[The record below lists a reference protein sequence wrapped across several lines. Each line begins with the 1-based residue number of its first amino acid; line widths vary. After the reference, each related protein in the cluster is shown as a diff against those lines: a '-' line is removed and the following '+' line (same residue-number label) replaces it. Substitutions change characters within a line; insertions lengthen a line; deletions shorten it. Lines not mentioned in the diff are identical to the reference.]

1 MMHAHWLAAVCALW
15 LSSEPIFAAAPVLA
29 PITQQV
35 LHHGNGPEPN
45 SLDPHRAEGV
55 STSNIV
61 RDLYEGLTAISPKGE
76 VVPGAAA
83 SWTVSADGRRYRFT
97 LREQLRWSDGSPLV
111 AADFVAGLQ
120 RSTTPA
126 TGNTFAQ
133 MLGAIDQADAVL
145 KGLRPP
151 SALGVAAPDAQTVV
165 ITLAAPTP
173 YLLGL
178 LSHPSS
184 FPIHRPSLAR
194 WGRDFARPGRLVSN
208 GAYRLKDWVV
218 QSHVSLQ
225 RNPKYWDNAH
235 TVVEQVVY
243 HASEDINAELKR
255 YAADEFDSTY
265 EIPLVQARAVQ
276 QRYGAELRIAPY
288 LGSYYYGFNLS
299 KPPFKNNPK
308 LRQALSMALDRE
320 VIVDK
325 VMNGVALPAYSFVP
339 PGIWNYTPQQPA
351 WADWPRAR
359 KLAQARRLYAEA
371 GYSEANPLTVELRY
385 NTHDDHKRI
394 ALVAAAMWKQ
404 WLGVKTRLINE
415 EFKVFLQNRKQHQ
428 VTQLFRS
435 AWISDYDDATSF
447 LDLQTSTHGRNDSV
461 YRNASYDALLSE
473 AAATTDIAARRA
485 LLEQAERMV
494 LTDLPVLPIYTYVS
508 KHLVKPWVAGWQ
520 DNSYDYHY
528 SKDLQVLAHP
538 QRGGTR

>member
-1 MMHAHWLAAVCALW
+1 MMRAPWFSAVCALW
-15 LSSEPIFAAAPVLA
+15 LVSGLAFAIPPALA
-29 PITQQV
+29 PPDQQV
-35 LHHGNGPEPN
+35 LNHGNGAEPN

-76 VVPGAAA
+76 VVPAAAA
-83 SWTVSADGRRYRFT
+83 SWTISADGRRYSFT
-97 LREQLRWSDGSPLV
+97 LRERLRWSDGSPLV

-120 RSTTPA
+120 RSIAPA
-126 TGNTFAQ
+126 TGNTYAQ

-145 KGLRPP
+145 KGLQPP
-151 SALGVAAPDAQTVV
+151 SALGVAAPDAQTVI
-165 ITLAAPTP
+165 ITLTAPTP

-184 FPIHRPSLAR
+184 FPIHGPSLSR
-194 WGRDFARPGRLVSN
+194 WGKDFARPGKLVSN
-208 GAYRLKDWVV
+208 GAYTLRDWVV
-218 QSHVSLQ
+218 QSHVTLQ
-225 RNPKYWDNAH
+225 RNPQYWDNAH
-235 TVVEQVVY
+235 TVIEQVVY
-243 HASEDINAELKR
+243 HPSEDINAELKR
-255 YAADEFDSTY
+255 YAADEFDTTY
-265 EIPLVQARAVQ
+265 EIPLVQAKALQ
-276 QRYGAELRIAPY
+276 QRYGSELRIAPY
-288 LGSYYYGFNLS
+288 FGSYYYGFNLS
-299 KPPFKNNPK
+299 KPPFKDNPK

-320 VIVDK
+320 VIVGK
-325 VMNGVALPAYSFVP
+325 VMNGVALPAYSYVP
-339 PGIWNYTPQQPA
+339 PGIWNYTPQTPA
-351 WADWPRAR
+351 WATWPRAK
-359 KLAQARRLYAEA
+359 KLAEARRLYAEA

-415 EFKVFLQNRKQHQ
+415 EFKVFLQNRKQHL

-447 LDLQTSTHGRNDSV
+447 LDLQTSSHGRNDSV
-461 YRNASYDALLSE
+461 YRNPAYDALLTQ
-473 AAATTDIAARRA
+473 AAATADIAARRA

-494 LTDLPVLPIYTYVS
+494 LTDLPVLPVYTYVS

-520 DNSYDYHY
+520 DNAYDYHY
-528 SKDLQVLAHP
+528 SKDLSVLAHP
-538 QRGGTR
+538 QRGGAR

>member
-1 MMHAHWLAAVCALW
+1 MFSLRWLPAVSALW
-15 LSSEPIFAAAPVLA
+15 LVSGLACAAAPVLA
-29 PITQQV
+29 PVAQQV
-35 LHHGNGPEPN
+35 LHQGNGAEPN

-76 VVPGAAA
+76 VVPAAAA
-83 SWTVSADGRRYRFT
+83 SWTISADGLRYTFA
-97 LREQLRWSDGSPLV
+97 LRANLRWSDGSPLR
-111 AADFVAGLQ
+111 ADDFVVGLQ
-120 RSTTPA
+120 RSITPA

-133 MLGAIDQADAVL
+133 MLGAIEQADAVL
-145 KGLRPP
+145 KGAQPP
-151 SALGVAAPDAQTVV
+151 SALGVHAPDARTVV

-178 LSHPSS
+178 LSHPST
-184 FPIHRPSLAR
+184 FPVHRPSLVR

-208 GAYRLKDWVV
+208 GAYTLKDWVV
-218 QSHVSLQ
+218 QSQVTLQ
-225 RNPKYWDNAH
+225 RNPQYWDNAH

-243 HASEDINAELKR
+243 HPTEDINAELKR
-255 YAADEFDSTY
+255 YAADEFDTTY
-265 EIPLVQARAVQ
+265 EIPLVQAKALRA
-276 QRYGAELRIAPY
+276 RYGAELRIAPY

-299 KPPFKNNPK
+299 KPPFKDNPK

-325 VMNGVALPAYSFVP
+325 VMNGVALPAYSYVP
-339 PGIWNYTPQQPA
+339 PGIWNYTPQAPT
-351 WADWPRAR
+351 WAAWPRAK
-359 KLAQARRLYAEA
+359 KLAEARRLYAEA

-394 ALVAAAMWKQ
+394 ALVMAAMWKQ

-415 EFKVFLQNRKQHQ
+415 EFKVFLQNRKQHE

-435 AWISDYDDATSF
+435 AWISDYDDASSF
-447 LDLQTSTHGRNDSV
+447 LDLLTSTHGRNDSV
-461 YRNASYDALLSE
+461 YRNPAYDALLTQ
-473 AAATTDIAARRA
+473 AAATADISARRA
-485 LLEQAERMV
+485 LLEQAERLV
-494 LTDLPVLPIYTYVS
+494 LSDLPVLPIYIYVS
-508 KHLVKPWVAGWQ
+508 KHLVKPWVAGWE

-538 QRGGTR
+538 QRSGAQ